1 MSTRDQQELQE
12 GREYIVV
19 FVHGRDRPG
28 IVAGLAGVLA
38 EANANILDI
47 SQTVM
52 RGIFTMAMIVDVTD
66 ARLGIEELRSRLD
79 ERGREL
85 GVEVSVYHIDVMK
98 YLQRP

>member
-1 MSTRDQQELQE
+1 MHAENIPELEE

-28 IVAGLAGVLA
+28 IVAGLASVLA
-38 EANANILDI
+38 DANANILDI

-52 RGIFTMAMIVDVTD
+52 RGIFTMAMIVDVTE
-66 ARLGIEELRSRLD
+66 AKLKIEELRRRLE
-79 ERGREL
+79 ERGKQL
-85 GVEVSVYHIDVMK
+85 GVEVSVYHMDVVR